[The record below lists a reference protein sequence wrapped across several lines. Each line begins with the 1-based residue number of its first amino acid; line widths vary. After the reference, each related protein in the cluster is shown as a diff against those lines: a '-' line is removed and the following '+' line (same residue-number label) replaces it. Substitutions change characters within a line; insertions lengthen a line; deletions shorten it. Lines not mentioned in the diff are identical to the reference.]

1 MSNDFVDE
9 GAYNQ
14 QKEWEYEQEMR
25 ASDSAAAEADAQNE
39 ANAPMG
45 SVREEIA
52 RIICWNMP
60 DWMPF
65 EAFTKEDKIFGLKR
79 ADQILSLVCKR
90 IEGAMLEPERRVKVT
105 DKALKAHYRET
116 METSRVPSDYILMMT
131 EGGDADAVAYANCF
145 TQLQAILDVIS
156 PTGGKIG

>member
-1 MSNDFVDE
+1 
-9 GAYNQ
+9 
-14 QKEWEYEQEMR
+14 
-25 ASDSAAAEADAQNE
+25 
-39 ANAPMG
+39 MG
-45 SVREEIA
+45 SV
-52 RIICWNMP
+52 
-60 DWMPF
+60 
-65 EAFTKEDKIFGLKR
+65 KEDIDKEIDYLAHEIVVPITGEPTQPYEFDALKKYKAELGLF
-79 ADQILSLVCKR
+79 ADHIVALVCKR

-116 METSRVPSDYILMMT
+116 METSRVPSDYMLMMT

>member
-1 MSNDFVDE
+1 
-9 GAYNQ
+9 
-14 QKEWEYEQEMR
+14 
-25 ASDSAAAEADAQNE
+25 
-39 ANAPMG
+39 MG
-45 SVREEIA
+45 SVREDIA
-52 RIICWNMP
+52 RKLFFDFEDYEKGTIAEMCWR
-60 DWMPF
+60 
-65 EAFTKEDKIFGLKR
+65 EAPQARKDIWLKK